1 MASGGHQHYSQLSRD
16 PETAASGCET
26 SAQVDTPVE
35 SSSRVG
41 GHQTEQGT
49 PGEWEAE
56 EGESE
61 QPSSLTD
68 NLSQRVQDVV
78 GAENE
83 RGAGDDPNNYPLH
96 STWTFW
102 FDRLVHRKS
111 ASCCEGFSCACSEY
125 VCDPT
130 GPVGQPRR
138 KISLLI

>member
-1 MASGGHQHYSQLSRD
+1 M
-16 PETAASGCET
+16 
-26 SAQVDTPVE
+26 
-35 SSSRVG
+35 
-41 GHQTEQGT
+41 EQGT

-56 EGESE
+56 EEQSE

-102 FDRLVHRKS
+102 FDRLVHPKP
-111 ASCCEGFSCACSEY
+111 ASC
-125 VCDPT
+125 
-130 GPVGQPRR
+130 
-138 KISLLI
+138 

>member
-1 MASGGHQHYSQLSRD
+1 MASDGEEHSSQLRHD
-16 PETAASGCET
+16 PETVAGDCET
-26 SAQVDTPVE
+26 SAQVDTPAE

-41 GHQTEQGT
+41 GHQMEQGT

-56 EGESE
+56 EEQSE

-102 FDRLVHRKS
+102 FDRLVHPKP
-111 ASCCEGFSCACSEY
+111 ASC
-125 VCDPT
+125 
-130 GPVGQPRR
+130 
-138 KISLLI
+138 